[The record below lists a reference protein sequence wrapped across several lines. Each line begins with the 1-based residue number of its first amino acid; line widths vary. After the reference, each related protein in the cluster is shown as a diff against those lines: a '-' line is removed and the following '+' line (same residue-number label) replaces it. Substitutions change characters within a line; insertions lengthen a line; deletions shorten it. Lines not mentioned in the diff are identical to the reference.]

1 MKVHSSWRY
10 TSPLCQVVLVSFVCF
25 ATVGMFSAIG
35 NLGAGGTQSITL
47 SNITNAVLYALFAL
61 SGLVSGSFN
70 NIFGPRITLFVGSL
84 GYALYLAALWVYQEK
99 AQDWFL
105 VFSGAVLGICA
116 ALLWTAQGCIML
128 SYPLEAEKGRSFSIF
143 WAIFNSGSL
152 MGGLIA
158 LGINLKEGGLDA
170 VKVTTYIAFFAVI
183 MVGVALTWTLLPPSR
198 VVRTDGT
205 VVQVARQN
213 NAKEELHAL
222 LSTLKRKEILLLIP
236 MMFSS
241 NFFYAYQG
249 SVAYKV
255 FDAPAR
261 SVNGVIKSVGQILG
275 AMLLGF
281 LLDKLPMNR
290 RNRGFV
296 GLALTAA
303 FTIIAYSWGIKYQL
317 PITRETKWAHKI
329 NYEDAAFAEPISIF
343 ILYDIGDAF
352 YQGLAY
358 WIMGAI
364 TNDPF
369 ELARY
374 AGMYK
379 AVQSAGAAVAFAMD
393 ATLVP
398 YINEIGAVFGL
409 MLFSYP
415 FAAMVIWGIRD
426 SNYEVEEQV
435 YVDEVA
441 AETKNTINV
450 LESGHPT
457 APAFDRQSSGSSEKK
472 IQV

>member
-25 ATVGMFSAIG
+25 ATVGMFSAVS

-47 SNITNAVLYALFAL
+47 SNITNAILYALFAL
-61 SGLVSGSFN
+61 TGIVAGSFN
-70 NIFGPRITLFVGSL
+70 NIFGPRITLFCGSL

-105 VFSGAVLGICA
+105 IFSGAVLGMCA

-128 SYPLEAEKGRSFSIF
+128 SYPLESEKGRSFSIF

-205 VVQVARQN
+205 LVKIQKSNTVR
-213 NAKEELHAL
+213 EEVGAL
-222 LSTLKRKEILLLIP
+222 LSTLKNKQILLLLP
-236 MMFSS
+236 MFFAS
-241 NFFYAYQG
+241 NFFYPYQG
-249 SVAYKV
+249 SIAFKS
-255 FDAPAR
+255 FDSSAR
-261 SVNGVIKSVGQILG
+261 SVNGVVKSVGQIFG
-275 AMLLGF
+275 ALILGF
-281 LLDKLPMNR
+281 LLDKLPMQR
-290 RNRGFV
+290 RNRGLA
-296 GLALTAA
+296 GLALTVV
-303 FTIIAYSWGIKYQL
+303 FTIIAYSWGIKYQI
-317 PITRETKWAHKI
+317 PITRATQWERKI
-329 NYEDAAFAEPISIF
+329 SYNDAAFAEPMAIF
-343 ILYDIGDAF
+343 ILYDFGDAF

-369 ELARY
+369 ELARF

-393 ATLVP
+393 ATEVP

-409 MLFSYP
+409 MLFSFP
-415 FAAMVIWGIRD
+415 FAGMVIWNIRD
-426 SNYEVEEQV
+426 SNYEVEKVV
-435 YVDEVA
+435 YVDEAA
-441 AETKNTINV
+441 AENNNTIAV
-450 LESGHPT
+450 LENGNQN

-472 IQV
+472 I

>member
-25 ATVGMFSAIG
+25 ATVGMFSAVS

-61 SGLVSGSFN
+61 TGLVAGSFN
-70 NIFGPRITLFVGSL
+70 NVFGPRITLFCGSL

-105 VFSGAVLGICA
+105 VLSGAILGMCA

-128 SYPLEAEKGRSFSIF
+128 SYPLESEKGRAFSTF
-143 WAIFNSGSL
+143 WAIFNCGSL

-158 LGINLKEGGLDA
+158 LGINLKQGGLDA
-170 VKVTTYIAFFAVI
+170 VKTSTYIAFFAVI
-183 MVGVALTWTLLPPSR
+183 MVGVALTWTLLPPNR
-198 VVRTDGT
+198 VIRTDGT
-205 VVQVARQN
+205 VVKVEKNLTVR
-213 NAKEELHAL
+213 EEVHAL
-222 LSTLKRKEILLLIP
+222 LSTLKNRNILLLIP
-236 MMFSS
+236 MFFAS
-241 NFFYAYQG
+241 NFFYPYQG
-249 SVAYKV
+249 SIAFKV
-255 FDAPAR
+255 FDSSAR
-261 SVNGVIKSVGQILG
+261 SVNGVIKSCGQIIG
-275 AMLLGF
+275 ALLLGF
-281 LLDKLPMNR
+281 LLDKLPMTR
-290 RNRGFV
+290 RNRGLC
-296 GLALTAA
+296 GLALTTV
-303 FTIIAYSWGIKYQL
+303 FTIIAYSWGIKYQSS
-317 PITRETKWAHKI
+317 ITRATKWPHKI
-329 NYEDAAFAEPISIF
+329 NYHDNDFAEPISIF

-369 ELARY
+369 ELARF

-409 MLFSYP
+409 MLLSYP
-415 FAAMVIWGIRD
+415 FALVVIMGIRE
-426 SNYEVEEQV
+426 SNYEVEKQV

-441 AETKNTINV
+441 AENSNTINV
-450 LESGHPT
+450 LESGAQP
-457 APAFDRQSSGSSEKK
+457 PAFDRQSSGSSEKK
-472 IQV
+472 I

>member
-1 MKVHSSWRY
+1 MKVSSSWRY
-10 TSPLCQVVLVSFVCF
+10 TSPLCQVILVSFVCF
-25 ATVGMFSAIG
+25 ATVGMFSAVS

-61 SGLVSGSFN
+61 TGLVSGSFN
-70 NIFGPRITLFVGSL
+70 NVFGPRITLFVGSL

-105 VFSGAVLGICA
+105 VLSGAVLGMCA

-158 LGINLKEGGLDA
+158 LGINLKQGGLDA
-170 VKVTTYIAFFAVI
+170 VKTTTYIAFFAII
-183 MVGVALTWTLLPPSR
+183 MVGVALTWTLLPPNR

-205 VVQVARQN
+205 LVKVEKSNTARQ
-213 NAKEELHAL
+213 EIRAL
-222 LSTLKRKEILLLIP
+222 FSTLKRREILLLIP
-236 MMFSS
+236 MMFAS
-241 NFFYAYQG
+241 NFFYPYQG
-249 SVAYKV
+249 SIAFKV
-255 FDAPAR
+255 FDSSAR
-261 SVNGVIKSVGQILG
+261 SVNGVVKSAGQIIG
-275 AMLLGF
+275 ALLLGV
-281 LLDKLPMNR
+281 LLDKLPMSR
-290 RNRGFV
+290 RNRGIF
-296 GLALTAA
+296 GLSLTAI

-317 PITRETKWAHKI
+317 PITRATQWPKKI
-329 NYEDAAFAEPISIF
+329 NHHDSDFSEPISIF
-343 ILYDIGDAF
+343 VLYDIGDAF

-409 MLFSYP
+409 MLFSFP
-415 FAAMVIWGIRD
+415 FALIVILGIRE
-426 SNYEVEEQV
+426 SNYEVEKQV
-435 YVDEVA
+435 YVDETA
-441 AETKNTINV
+441 AENTNAIHV
-450 LESGHPT
+450 LENGASA

-472 IQV
+472 V